1 MPERSGF
8 LEQKAKTPPWYK
20 AFSKSAQQEAIDIFA
35 AKHKAQ
41 QMRDDLRTYIG
52 FTYGPSKWQELLR
65 IEADV
70 RRQRQEHEYAKREMI
85 AKLTSA
91 ALIGLCSLTIAGLI
105 WLIIW
110 LILEGQ
116 Q

>member
-1 MPERSGF
+1 
-8 LEQKAKTPPWYK
+8 
-20 AFSKSAQQEAIDIFA
+20 
-35 AKHKAQ
+35 
-41 QMRDDLRTYIG
+41 
-52 FTYGPSKWQELLR
+52 LLR

-91 ALIGLCSLTIAGLI
+91 ALIGLCSLTIAGLM

>member
-1 MPERSGF
+1 
-8 LEQKAKTPPWYK
+8 
-20 AFSKSAQQEAIDIFA
+20 
-35 AKHKAQ
+35 
-41 QMRDDLRTYIG
+41 
-52 FTYGPSKWQELLR
+52 LLR

-70 RRQRQEHEYAKREMI
+70 RRQRQEHEYAKREML

>member
-1 MPERSGF
+1 LSRKP
-8 LEQKAKTPPWYK
+8 KHPPWYK
-20 AFSKSAQQEAIDIFA
+20 TFSKSAQQEAIDIFA

-41 QMRDDLRTYIG
+41 QMRDDLRTYVG
-52 FTYGPSKWQELLR
+52 FTYGPNKWQELLR

-70 RRQRQEHEYAKREMI
+70 RRQRQEHEYARREMI

-91 ALIGLCSLTIAGLI
+91 ALIGLCALTIGGLL

-116 Q
+116 K